1 MKLGGVFTPPSYQ
14 VQTIDIKDEEV
25 SIQLETPQYIHLSQA
40 GVSLVLSTAR
50 GALEVLHWGKEL
62 PASENLKELLAA
74 NIESTAHAELDE
86 PQVEG
91 LFREAARGVISRPAL
106 LGHRSGQDF
115 SQLFEVTDVDVDS
128 ISARVRFTD
137 AAAKLNA
144 TALFTFVGDGV
155 LMVSL
160 GVENLGD
167 DFNLE
172 ELSIYLPLPDRAQE
186 SMDFAG
192 RWIKERQPQR
202 REIQAGSFVRE
213 VREGRSSHDYT
224 ILQLAMTKG
233 AGFQA
238 GEIWSMGLMF
248 SGNSR
253 HVVEKLQG
261 GRKFIGAGESLM
273 PGEIVLKKGEKY
285 VTPGVAAIYSD
296 KGIDGVSARSY
307 GSLRSRGDHPTKLK
321 PRPLTLN
328 VWEAVYFDHN
338 LEKLSELA
346 DVAKQIGVERFVLDD
361 GWFGSRRDDTKGLG
375 DWVVSP
381 EVWPEGLGPLIE
393 KVKANGMEFGL
404 WFEGEMVN
412 PDSDL
417 YLAHPDWVL
426 GAGGRVP
433 PLGRMQLVLDLT
445 NEDCYQ
451 HVFQQTDKELSDY
464 DISYIKWDHNKYL
477 VEPGSSGAAAAHNQ
491 TNAIYRMFTE
501 LKQNHPGLEIES
513 CSSGG
518 GRIDLGMAMI
528 ADRFWTSDCNDALE
542 RQYIQRYTQ
551 IAIPPEMLGSHIG
564 PTKSHTTGRVHE
576 LHFRAITALFGHA
589 GLEWDITTC
598 TKEELAQL
606 ASWSDYY
613 KQNRDLIHSGNP
625 IRVDSPEEYFLQGVV
640 SQDKSKALFSYAT
653 LQAASGSRPDALCFP
668 GLDENRSYRI
678 KAVYPAG
685 EPKFI
690 QRTQVGWLD
699 GVTLSGLALSQVGV
713 RAPIMNPEN
722 ALLVEIE
729 AI

>member
-14 VQTIDIKDEEV
+14 VQTKDNEDEEV

-451 HVFQQTDKELSDY
+451 HVFQQTDKVLSDY

-640 SQDKSKALFSYAT
+640 SQDKTKALFSYAT

>member
-14 VQTIDIKDEEV
+14 VQTRATRDEEV
-25 SIQLETPQYIHLSQA
+25 SIQLEKPQFIHLSQA
-40 GVSLVLSTAR
+40 GVSLVLSLKR
-50 GALEVLHWGKEL
+50 GALEVLHWGQEL
-62 PASENLKELLAA
+62 SKDENLENLLAA
-74 NIESTAHAELDE
+74 SIESTAHAELDQ
-86 PQVEG
+86 PHVEG
-91 LFREAARGVISRPAL
+91 IFREAARGVISRPAL
-106 LGHRSGQDF
+106 LGHRSGKDF
-115 SQLFEVTDVDVDS
+115 SQLFEITGVESDAS
-128 ISARVRFTD
+128 SARVKFSD
-137 AAAKLNA
+137 KVAELNA
-144 TALFTFVGDGV
+144 TAIFTFVGHGV

-160 GVENLGD
+160 EVENLGE

-172 ELSIYLPLPDRAQE
+172 ELSVYLPLPDRASE

-202 REIQAGSFVRE
+202 REIQAGAFVRE

-224 ILQLAMTKG
+224 ILQLAMTQG
-233 AGFQA
+233 AGFQS

-273 PGEIVLKKGEKY
+273 PGEMVLKKGEKY
-285 VTPGVAAIYSD
+285 STPGVAAIYSES
-296 KGIDGVSARSY
+296 GIDGVSARSY
-307 GSLRSRGDHPTKLK
+307 GWLRSRGDHPTKLK

-346 DVAKQIGVERFVLDD
+346 DVAQSIGVERFVLDD

-375 DWVVSP
+375 DWVVSKD
-381 EVWPEGLGPLIE
+381 VWPEGLGPLIE

-417 YLAHPDWVL
+417 YRAHPDWVL

-451 HVFQQTDKELSDY
+451 HVFQQTDKVLSDY
-464 DISYIKWDHNKYL
+464 DIAYIKWDHNKYL
-477 VEPGSSGAAAAHNQ
+477 VEPGSLGVAAAHNQ

-551 IAIPPEMLGSHIG
+551 VAIPPEMLGSHIG

-576 LHFRAITALFGHA
+576 LHFRAISALFGHA
-589 GLEWDITTC
+589 GLEWDITSC
-598 TKEELAQL
+598 TKDELAQL
-606 ASWSDYY
+606 KSWSDYY
-613 KQNRDLIHSGNP
+613 KQNRELIHSGNP
-625 IRVDSPEEYFLQGVV
+625 VRVDSPDEYFLQGVV
-640 SQDKSKALFSYAT
+640 SQDKTKALFSYAT
-653 LQAASGSRPDALCFP
+653 LQASKGSRPDALCFP
-668 GLDENRSYRI
+668 GLDENRSYKI

-699 GVTLSGLALSQVGV
+699 GITLSGKALALIGV
-713 RAPIMNPEN
+713 RAPIMYPEN

>member
-1 MKLGGVFTPPSYQ
+1 MEKPSF
-14 VQTIDIKDEEV
+14 
-25 SIQLETPQYIHLSQA
+25 IHLTQA
-40 GVSLVLSTAR
+40 GVSLVLSTTR
-50 GALEVLHWGKEL
+50 GALEVVHWGRAL
-62 PASENLKELLAA
+62 SDSENFADLMAA
-74 NIESTAHAELDE
+74 TIEPTAHAELDE
-86 PQVEG
+86 PHVEG
-91 LFREAARGVISRPAL
+91 IFREAARGVISRPAL
-106 LGHRSGQDF
+106 LGHRAGQDF
-115 SQLFEVTDVDVDS
+115 SQLFEITDVDADAT
-128 ISARVRFTD
+128 SARIRFSD
-137 AAAKLNA
+137 AVAKLNA
-144 TALFTFVGDGV
+144 TAIFSFVGEGV
-155 LMVSL
+155 LMVSV

-202 REIQAGSFVRE
+202 REIQAGQFVRE

-233 AGFQA
+233 AGFES

-273 PGEIVLKKGEKY
+273 PGEIILRKGEKY
-285 VTPGVAAIYSD
+285 MTPGVIAIYSD
-296 KGIDGVSARSY
+296 QGIDGVSARSY
-307 GSLRSRGDHPTKLK
+307 ASLRSRGDHPTKLK

-338 LEKLSELA
+338 LEKLSQLA
-346 DVAKQIGVERFVLDD
+346 DVAMEIGVERFVLDD

-381 EVWPEGLGPLIE
+381 DVWPNGLGPLID

-417 YLAHPDWVL
+417 YRAHPDWVL

-433 PLGRMQLVLDLT
+433 PLGRRQLVLDLS

-451 HVFQQTDKELSDY
+451 HIFQQTDKVLSDY
-464 DISYIKWDHNKYL
+464 DIAYIKWDHNKYL
-477 VEPGSSGAAAAHNQ
+477 VEPGSMGQAAAHNQ
-491 TNAIYRMFTE
+491 TNAIYRMFSE

-598 TKEELAQL
+598 TKEELAL
-606 ASWSDYY
+606 LKSWSDYY
-613 KQNRDLIHSGNP
+613 KAKRELIHSGNP
-625 IRVDSPEEYFLQGVV
+625 VRVDTSDEYFLQGVV
-640 SQDKSKALFSYAT
+640 SLDRSKGLFSYAT
-653 LQAASGSRPDALCFP
+653 LQAGSGSRPDALCFP
-668 GLDENRSYRI
+668 GLDENRSYRV

-690 QRTQVGWLD
+690 QRTQVAWLE
-699 GVTLSGLALSQVGV
+699 GVTLSGKALAQVGV
-713 RAPIMNPEN
+713 RAPILYPEN
-722 ALLVEIE
+722 ALLIEIE

>member
-14 VQTIDIKDEEV
+14 VQTRGIKDEEV
-25 SIQLETPQYIHLSQA
+25 SIQLETPQFIHLSQA

-50 GALEVLHWGKEL
+50 GALEILHWGKEL
-62 PASENLKELLAA
+62 PASENLKDLLAA

-86 PQVEG
+86 PHVEG

-115 SQLFEVTDVDVDS
+115 SQLFEVTDVDTDS

-144 TALFTFVGDGV
+144 TALFRFVGDGV

-160 GVENLGD
+160 GVENLGE

-224 ILQLAMTKG
+224 ILQLAMTQG

-238 GEIWSMGLMF
+238 GEIWSLGLMF

-285 VTPGVAAIYSD
+285 STPGVAAIYSES
-296 KGIDGVSARSY
+296 GIDGVSARSY
-307 GSLRSRGDHPTKLK
+307 GWLRSRGDHPTKAK

-346 DVAKQIGVERFVLDD
+346 DVAQQIGVERFVLDD

-375 DWVVSP
+375 DWVVSKD
-381 EVWPEGLGPLIE
+381 VWPEGLGPLIE

-417 YLAHPDWVL
+417 YRAHPDWVL

-451 HVFQQTDKELSDY
+451 HVFQQTDKVLSDY
-464 DISYIKWDHNKYL
+464 DIGYIKWDHNKYL
-477 VEPGSSGAAAAHNQ
+477 VEPGSLGVAAAHNQ

-589 GLEWDITTC
+589 GLEWDITSC

-606 ASWSDYY
+606 KSWSDYY
-613 KQNRDLIHSGNP
+613 KQNRELIHSGNP
-625 IRVDSPEEYFLQGVV
+625 VRVDSPEEYFLQGVV

-678 KAVYPAG
+678 KAAYPAG

-690 QRTQVGWLD
+690 QRTQVSWLD
-699 GVTLSGLALSQVGV
+699 GITLSGLALSQVGV
-713 RAPIMNPEN
+713 RAPIMYPEN
-722 ALLVEIE
+722 ALLIEIE
-729 AI
+729 AS

>member
-14 VQTIDIKDEEV
+14 VQTRGIKDEEV

-451 HVFQQTDKELSDY
+451 HVFQQTDKVLSDY

-640 SQDKSKALFSYAT
+640 SQDKTKALFSYAT

-722 ALLVEIE
+722 ALLIEIE

>member
-1 MKLGGVFTPPSYQ
+1 MGLLRHPVFRCRLEPR
-14 VQTIDIKDEEV
+14 DEEV
-25 SIQLETPQYIHLSQA
+25 SIQLEKPSFIHLTQA
-40 GVSLVLSTAR
+40 GVSLVLSTTR
-50 GALEVLHWGKEL
+50 GALEVVHWGQALSGKENFADL
-62 PASENLKELLAA
+62 MSAT
-74 NIESTAHAELDE
+74 IESTAHAELDQ
-86 PQVEG
+86 PHVEG
-91 LFREAARGVISRPAL
+91 IFREAARGVISRPAL
-106 LGHRSGQDF
+106 LGHRGGKDF
-115 SQLFEVTDVDVDS
+115 SQLFEITGVQSDEL
-128 ISARVRFTD
+128 SARVTFSD
-137 AAAKLNA
+137 KAASLNA
-144 TALFTFVGDGV
+144 TSLFHFVGSGV

-160 GVENLGD
+160 EVENLGD

-172 ELSIYLPLPDRAQE
+172 ELSVYLPLPDRAQE

-202 REIQAGSFVRE
+202 REIQAGQFVRE

-224 ILQLAMTKG
+224 ILQLAMTQS
-233 AGFQA
+233 AGFRS

-261 GRKFIGAGESLM
+261 GRKFIGAAESLM
-273 PGEIVLKKGEKY
+273 PGEIVLRKGEKY
-285 VTPGVAAIYSD
+285 MSPGVAAIYSD
-296 KGIDGVSARSY
+296 AGIDGISERSY
-307 GSLRSRGDHPTKLK
+307 GWLRARGDHPTKSK

-338 LEKLSELA
+338 LEKLSQLA
-346 DVAKQIGVERFVLDD
+346 DVAKEIGVERFVLDD

-375 DWVVSP
+375 DWVVSKD
-381 EVWPEGLGPLIE
+381 VWPNGLGPLID

-417 YLAHPDWVL
+417 YRAHPDWVL

-433 PLGRMQLVLDLT
+433 PLGRRQLVLDLT
-445 NEDCYQ
+445 NEACYQ
-451 HVFQQTDKELSDY
+451 HVFGQTDKVLSEY
-464 DISYIKWDHNKYL
+464 DIAYIKWDHNKYL
-477 VEPGSSGAAAAHNQ
+477 VEPGSMGQAAAHNQ
-491 TNAIYRMFTE
+491 TNTIYRMFTE
-501 LKQNHPGLEIES
+501 LKQRHPGLEIES

-551 IAIPPEMLGSHIG
+551 VAIPPEMLGSHIG

-576 LHFRAITALFGHA
+576 LHFRAISALFGHA

-606 ASWSDYY
+606 KSWSDYY
-613 KQNRDLIHSGNP
+613 KAKRALIHSGNP
-625 IRVDSPEEYFLQGVV
+625 VRVDTPDEYFLQGVV
-640 SQDKSKALFSYAT
+640 SQDRSKALFSYAT
-653 LQAASGSRPDALCFP
+653 LQTASGSRPDALCFP
-668 GLDENRSYRI
+668 GLDEGRSYRV

-690 QRTQVGWLD
+690 QRTQVAWLE
-699 GVTLSGLALSQVGV
+699 GVTLSGKALAQVGV
-713 RAPIMNPEN
+713 RAPILYPEN
-722 ALLVEIE
+722 ALLIEIE

>member
-417 YLAHPDWVL
+417 YRAHPDWVL

-451 HVFQQTDKELSDY
+451 HVFQQTDKVLSDY

-640 SQDKSKALFSYAT
+640 SQDKTKALFSYAT

>member
-14 VQTIDIKDEEV
+14 VQTIDIEDEEV

-451 HVFQQTDKELSDY
+451 HVFQQTDKVLSDY

-640 SQDKSKALFSYAT
+640 SQDKTKALFSYAT

-722 ALLVEIE
+722 ALLIEIE

>member
-1 MKLGGVFTPPSYQ
+1 MEKPSF
-14 VQTIDIKDEEV
+14 
-25 SIQLETPQYIHLSQA
+25 IHLTQA
-40 GVSLVLSTAR
+40 GVSLVLSTTR
-50 GALEVLHWGKEL
+50 GALEVVHWGRAL
-62 PASENLKELLAA
+62 SDSENFADLMAA
-74 NIESTAHAELDE
+74 TIEPTAHAELDE
-86 PQVEG
+86 PHVEG
-91 LFREAARGVISRPAL
+91 IFREAARGVISRPAL
-106 LGHRSGQDF
+106 LGHRAGQDF
-115 SQLFEVTDVDVDS
+115 SQLFEITDVDADAT
-128 ISARVRFTD
+128 SARIRFSD
-137 AAAKLNA
+137 AVAKLNA
-144 TALFTFVGDGV
+144 TAIFSFVGEGV
-155 LMVSL
+155 LMVCV

-202 REIQAGSFVRE
+202 REIQAGQFVRE

-233 AGFQA
+233 AGFQS

-273 PGEIVLKKGEKY
+273 PGEIVLRKGEKY
-285 VTPGVAAIYSD
+285 MTPGVAAIYSD
-296 KGIDGVSARSY
+296 AGIDGISERSY
-307 GSLRSRGDHPTKLK
+307 GWLRARGDHPTRTK

-338 LEKLSELA
+338 LEKLSQLA
-346 DVAKQIGVERFVLDD
+346 DVAMEIGVERFVLDD

-381 EVWPEGLGPLIE
+381 DVWPNGLGPLID

-417 YLAHPDWVL
+417 YRAHPDWVL

-433 PLGRMQLVLDLT
+433 PLGRRQLVLDLS

-451 HVFQQTDKELSDY
+451 HIFQQTDKVLSDY
-464 DISYIKWDHNKYL
+464 DIAYIKWDHNKYL
-477 VEPGSSGAAAAHNQ
+477 VEPGSMGQAAAHNQ
-491 TNAIYRMFTE
+491 TNAIYRMFSE

-598 TKEELAQL
+598 TKEELAL
-606 ASWSDYY
+606 LKSWSDYY
-613 KQNRDLIHSGNP
+613 RAKRELIHSGNP
-625 IRVDSPEEYFLQGVV
+625 VRVDTSDEYFLQGVV
-640 SQDKSKALFSYAT
+640 SQDRSMALFSYAT
-653 LQAASGSRPDALCFP
+653 LQTASGSRPDALCFP
-668 GLDENRSYRI
+668 GLDEGCSYRV

-690 QRTQVGWLD
+690 QRTQVAWLE
-699 GVTLSGLALSQVGV
+699 GVTLSGKALAQVGV
-713 RAPIMNPEN
+713 RAPILYPEN
-722 ALLVEIE
+722 ALLIEIE

>member
-14 VQTIDIKDEEV
+14 VQTIDIEDEEV

-86 PQVEG
+86 PHVEG

-115 SQLFEVTDVDVDS
+115 SQLFEVTDVDTDS
-128 ISARVRFTD
+128 ISARVMFTD

-144 TALFTFVGDGV
+144 TSLFMFVGDGV

-417 YLAHPDWVL
+417 YRAHPDWVL

-451 HVFQQTDKELSDY
+451 HVFQQTDKVLSDY

-640 SQDKSKALFSYAT
+640 SQDKTKALFSYAT

>member
-1 MKLGGVFTPPSYQ
+1 
-14 VQTIDIKDEEV
+14 
-25 SIQLETPQYIHLSQA
+25 LETPQFIHLSQA

-50 GALEVLHWGKEL
+50 GALEVLHWGSALKED
-62 PASENLKELLAA
+62 ENLPDLLAA
-74 NIESTAHAELDE
+74 SIEATAHAELDE
-86 PQVEG
+86 PHIEG

-115 SQLFEVTDVDVDS
+115 SQLFEITGVESDG
-128 ISARVRFTD
+128 ISARIKFTD
-137 AAAKLNA
+137 SVAKLDA
-144 TALFTFVGDGV
+144 TAIFYFVGHGV
-155 LMVSL
+155 LMVSIE
-160 GVENLGD
+160 VENLGE

-202 REIQAGSFVRE
+202 REIQAGTFVRE

-233 AGFQA
+233 ASFQA

-253 HVVEKLQG
+253 HVVEQLQG

-273 PGEIVLKKGEKY
+273 PGEIILKKGQKY
-285 VTPGVAAIYSD
+285 MTPGAAAMYSD
-296 KGIDGVSARSY
+296 QGIDGLSARSY
-307 GSLRSRGDHPTKLK
+307 AWLRSRGDHPNRLK

-338 LEKLSELA
+338 LSKLSELA
-346 DVAKQIGVERFVLDD
+346 DVAQSIGVERFVLDD

-375 DWVVSP
+375 DWVVSKD
-381 EVWPEGLGPLIE
+381 VWPEGLGPLIQ

-417 YLAHPDWVL
+417 YRTHPEWVL

-433 PLGRMQLVLDLT
+433 PLGRRQLVLDLS
-445 NEDCYQ
+445 NEACYQ
-451 HVFQQTDKELSDY
+451 HVFGQTDKVLSDY
-464 DISYIKWDHNKYL
+464 DIAYIKWDHNKYL
-477 VEPGSSGAAAAHNQ
+477 VEPGSLGQAAAHKQ
-491 TNAIYRMFTE
+491 VNAIYRMFTE

-576 LHFRAITALFGHA
+576 LHFRAISALFGHA

-598 TKEELAQL
+598 TVEELEQL
-606 ASWSDYY
+606 KSWSDYY
-613 KQNRDLIHSGNP
+613 KLNRELIHSGNP
-625 IRVDSPEEYFLQGVV
+625 VRVDSPDEYFLQGVV
-640 SQDKSKALFSYAT
+640 SQDKSKAIFSYAT
-653 LQAASGSRPDALCFP
+653 LQAGKGSRPDSLCFP
-668 GLDENRSYRI
+668 GLEEKRNYWV

-690 QRTQVGWLD
+690 QRTQVGWLE
-699 GVTLSGLALSQVGV
+699 GIKLSGKALAQVGV

-722 ALLVEIE
+722 ALLIEIE